1 MNALT
6 KDIIMQK
13 QILSGFE
20 NISRFHSREYDMD
33 MVKILPGEYYVTR
46 EDEIIATVLGSCVS
60 VCIRDTKIGVGG
72 MNHFMLPENNN
83 SDNDKW
89 KACKVDKAARYGVD
103 AMEHLINEILK
114 HGGKKNNFEI
124 KLCGGGKILE
134 SMSNIGE
141 KNINFIKRYL
151 EREGYDIASEDMGSI
166 HPRKVRYFPKTGK
179 LRIMKLRSLHN
190 DTIVK
195 REVDFQKEL
204 DVAPVSG
211 EVELFD

>member
-1 MNALT
+1 
-6 KDIIMQK
+6 
-13 QILSGFE
+13 
-20 NISRFHSREYDMD
+20 
-33 MVKILPGEYYVTR
+33 
-46 EDEIIATVLGSCVS
+46 
-60 VCIRDTKIGVGG
+60 
-72 MNHFMLPENNN
+72 
-83 SDNDKW
+83 
-89 KACKVDKAARYGVD
+89 
-103 AMEHLINEILK
+103 MEHLINEILK

-134 SMSNIGE
+134 SMNNIGG

-151 EREGYDIASEDMGSI
+151 EREGYDITSEDLGSI

-179 LRIMKLRSLHN
+179 LKIMKLRSLHN

-211 EVELFD
+211 EVELFNEGSKG